1 MSYKLYNDDCVN
13 VCSQL
18 PDDCIDLTITSIP
31 FANLYT
37 YSDDPRDFSNVKDLD
52 EFFAQMN
59 YLIPELYRITR
70 PGRIIALHLMQIP
83 TFKGRDGAMGLI
95 DFRGMVIKAFQK
107 HGWIF
112 HGEIT
117 VFKDPQ
123 IEATRTKSASILW
136 NSYKKFAEITRTGMP
151 DYVVLMQKVERG

>member
-117 VFKDPQ
+117 VVNYSDLHF
-123 IEATRTKSASILW
+123 
-136 NSYKKFAEITRTGMP
+136 
-151 DYVVLMQKVERG
+151 V